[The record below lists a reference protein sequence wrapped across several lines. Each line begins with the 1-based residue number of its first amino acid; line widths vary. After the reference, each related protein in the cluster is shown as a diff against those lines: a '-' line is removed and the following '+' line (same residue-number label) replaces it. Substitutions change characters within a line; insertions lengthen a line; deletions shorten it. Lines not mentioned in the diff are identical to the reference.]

1 MNRKKQGLAA
11 VRNGAYIAGGALV
24 YALAFNLF
32 LNGNHI
38 AAGGLSGVATVL
50 TNVLP
55 VSPTVII
62 SVLNLPLLAVSL
74 FVKGWKFTR
83 NTLLG
88 SVAYSLAVAAT
99 AGLPTLSTNPLVAA
113 VFGGA
118 LYGLG
123 VAMLARGG
131 GSTGGTDLINRMLA
145 GKFRNLSL
153 GKIGMIVDGS
163 IVLVSMVVFRDIEV
177 GLYAII
183 TIYVYTAFAD
193 KIMLGFDRANL
204 CFIITAGDPSALV
217 EGLMTRLRRSVTRL
231 EGEGMYSGK
240 ERSVLMTVVR
250 PSEAHKLKDL
260 VSELEPDAF
269 VVMAQAS
276 EVLGGSFK
284 AFPLPPVK
292 RVG

>member
-1 MNRKKQGLAA
+1 MKLPTPTRAA
-11 VRNGAYIAGGALV
+11 VKHGACILAGALL

-55 VSPTVII
+55 ISPTVII
-62 SVLNLPLLAVSL
+62 TVLNIPLLVVSL

-83 NTLLG
+83 NTLL
-88 SVAYSLAVAAT
+88 
-99 AGLPTLSTNPLVAA
+99 
-113 VFGGA
+113 
-118 LYGLG
+118 
-123 VAMLARGG
+123 ARGN

-145 GKFRNLSL
+145 GRFRNLSL

-163 IVLVSMVVFRDIEV
+163 IVVLSMVVFRNIEV

-193 KIMLGFDRANL
+193 KIILGFDRANL
-204 CFIITAGDPSALV
+204 CFIITGGDPERLV
-217 EGLMTRLRRSVTRL
+217 KGLMTKLHRSVTKL
-231 EGEGMYSGK
+231 EGEGMYSGTG
-240 ERSVLMTVVR
+240 RSVLMTVVR
-250 PSEAHKLKDL
+250 PSEAPALKDL

-269 VVMAQAS
+269 VVVAQAN

>member
-1 MNRKKQGLAA
+1 MKKPIPGKDAVKHGACILA
-11 VRNGAYIAGGALV
+11 GALL

-50 TNVLP
+50 SNVLP

-62 SVLNLPLLAVSL
+62 TVLNVPLLVVSL
-74 FVKGWKFTR
+74 FVKGWRFTR

-88 SVAYSLAVAAT
+88 SAAYSLAVGLT
-99 AGLPTLSTNPLVAA
+99 AGLPTLSANPLVAA

-123 VAMLARGG
+123 VALLARGN

-153 GKIGMIVDGS
+153 GRIGMIVDGS
-163 IVLVSMVVFRDIEV
+163 IVVLSMVVFRNIEV

-204 CFIITAGDPSALV
+204 CFIITAGQPERLIQ
-217 EGLMTRLRRSVTRL
+217 GLMTQLKRSVTKL
-231 EGEGMYSGK
+231 EGEGMYSGTG
-240 ERSVLMTVVR
+240 RSVLMTVVR
-250 PSEAHKLKDL
+250 PSEAPRLKDL

-269 VVMAQAS
+269 VVMAQAN

>member
-1 MNRKKQGLAA
+1 MKMPTPTGAA
-11 VRNGAYIAGGALV
+11 VKHGACILGGALL

-55 VSPTVII
+55 ISPTVII
-62 SVLNLPLLAVSL
+62 TVLNIPLLVVSL

-88 SVAYSLAVAAT
+88 SAAYSLAVGLT
-99 AGLPTLSTNPLVAA
+99 AGLPTLSANPLVAA

-123 VAMLARGG
+123 VALLARGN

-163 IVLVSMVVFRDIEV
+163 IVVLSMVVFRNIEV

-204 CFIITAGDPSALV
+204 CFIITGADPERLV
-217 EGLMTRLRRSVTRL
+217 KGLMTKLHRSVTKL
-231 EGEGMYSGK
+231 EGEGMYSGTG
-240 ERSVLMTVVR
+240 RSVLMTVVR
-250 PSEAHKLKDL
+250 PSEAPALKDL

-269 VVMAQAS
+269 VVVAQAN

>member
-1 MNRKKQGLAA
+1 MKLPTPKRAA
-11 VRNGAYIAGGALV
+11 VKHGACILGGALL

-55 VSPTVII
+55 ISPTVII
-62 SVLNLPLLAVSL
+62 TVFNIPLLVVSL

-88 SVAYSLAVAAT
+88 SAAYSLAVGLT
-99 AGLPTLSTNPLVAA
+99 AGLPTLSANPLVAA

-123 VAMLARGG
+123 VALLARGN

-163 IVLVSMVVFRDIEV
+163 IVVLSMVVFRNIEV

-204 CFIITAGDPSALV
+204 CFIITGGDPEGLIK
-217 EGLMTRLRRSVTRL
+217 GLMTKLHRSVTKL
-231 EGEGMYSGK
+231 EGEGMYSGTG
-240 ERSVLMTVVR
+240 RSVLMTVVR
-250 PSEAHKLKDL
+250 PSEAPALKDL

-269 VVMAQAS
+269 VVVAQAN

>member
-1 MNRKKQGLAA
+1 MKLPTPTRAA
-11 VRNGAYIAGGALV
+11 VKHGACILAGALL

-55 VSPTVII
+55 ISPTVII
-62 SVLNLPLLAVSL
+62 TVLNIPLLVVSL

-88 SVAYSLAVAAT
+88 SAAYSLAVGLT
-99 AGLPTLSTNPLVAA
+99 AGLPTLSANPLVAA

-123 VAMLARGG
+123 VALLARGN

-145 GKFRNLSL
+145 GRFRNLSL

-163 IVLVSMVVFRDIEV
+163 IVVLSMVVFRNIEV

-204 CFIITAGDPSALV
+204 CFIITGGDPERLV
-217 EGLMTRLRRSVTRL
+217 KGLMTKLHRSVTKL
-231 EGEGMYSGK
+231 EGEGMYSGTG
-240 ERSVLMTVVR
+240 RSVLMTVVR
-250 PSEAHKLKDL
+250 PSEAPALKDL
-260 VSELEPDAF
+260 VSELESDAF
-269 VVMAQAS
+269 VVVAQAN